1 MRRLLLLT
9 PVLLALTACGLVE
22 SGDEKAAGVAR
33 AEATDVGKRL
43 DSQRPRTA
51 DEVGYA
57 ASAMDGVEVLRVT
70 GAETHEGEGVELIVR
85 TTGSALESGLDPQ
98 TITVRRCFSLRVS
111 PSVEWGEEA
120 READCPD
127 GPPLRFAPPPEPP
140 QVPFDAVVSHLPRV
154 PEGGR
159 VDEAEVR
166 RVLASLDMDPAI
178 TTEVRTEDGR
188 VGILLSPPSDGY
200 SPTDCVLAV
209 VGPGETDV
217 WMPPRIQ
224 RMPGE
229 GGCSA
234 GNALHPLPPP
244 H

>member
-1 MRRLLLLT
+1 MRRLLLLA
-9 PVLLALTACGLVE
+9 PVLLALTACGLIK
-22 SGDEKAAGVAR
+22 SGDEKATDVAR
-33 AEATDVGKRL
+33 AEATTVGKRL
-43 DSQRPRTA
+43 YSQRPRTA

-57 ASAMDGVEVLRVT
+57 ASTMGGVEVLRVT
-70 GAETHEGEGVELIVR
+70 GTETHDGKGVELIIR

-98 TITVRRCFSLRVS
+98 TITVWRCFSLRVS
-111 PSVEWGEEA
+111 PSVEWGEEP
-120 READCPD
+120 RDVDCPD

-140 QVPFDAVVSHLPRV
+140 QVPAEALMEKLPRV
-154 PEGGR
+154 PEGGHA
-159 VDEAEVR
+159 DEAEVR

-178 TTEVRTEDGR
+178 TTQVKTEDGR
-188 VGILLSPPSDGY
+188 VGILLSPPSDHH

-209 VGPGETDV
+209 VGPGGTDV

-229 GGCSA
+229 GGCSVN
-234 GNALHPLPPP
+234 NALHPLPPP

>member
-1 MRRLLLLT
+1 MRRSLLLA
-9 PVLLALTACGLVE
+9 PVLPALTGCGVIR
-22 SGDEKAAGVAR
+22 SGDEKATDAAR
-33 AEATDVGKRL
+33 AEATKAGVRL
-43 DSQRPRTA
+43 DSRRPRTA

-57 ASAMDGVEVLRVT
+57 ASALDGVEVLRVT
-70 GAETHEGEGVELIVR
+70 GTATHDGDGVELIVR
-85 TTGSALESGLDPQ
+85 TTGSAPEPGLDPQ
-98 TITVRRCFSLRVS
+98 AVTVRRCFAVRVS
-111 PSVEWGEEA
+111 PRTEWGEEA
-120 READCPD
+120 RDVDCPD

-140 QVPFDAVVSHLPRV
+140 QVPFEAVSSKLPRV

-159 VDEAEVR
+159 VDEVEVR
-166 RVLASLDMDPAI
+166 RALASLDMDPSI
-178 TTEVRTEDGR
+178 TVQVKTEDGR
-188 VGILLSPPSDGY
+188 VGVLLSPPSDGC

-209 VGPGETDV
+209 VAPGDTNV
-217 WMPPRIQ
+217 RTPSRIH